1 VIEDSA
7 IGVRR
12 TGSTGCVIFVIGK
25 PPSVDACWGGP
36 AYPALKFTL
45 RRERDRRRAAG
56 QRSAI
61 LRRHG
66 RPADALEIASGIA
79 MRDMTMPAYQKRR
92 DRVWLRQA
100 KALERSLR
108 KKV

>member
-1 VIEDSA
+1 
-7 IGVRR
+7 
-12 TGSTGCVIFVIGK
+12 
-25 PPSVDACWGGP
+25 
-36 AYPALKFTL
+36 
-45 RRERDRRRAAG
+45 
-56 QRSAI
+56 
-61 LRRHG
+61 
-66 RPADALEIASGIA
+66 